1 MIAAIAGLLRGPV
14 DFASSVA
21 RQLGIE
27 TLLSAYDERRKGFSE
42 REAGDFLD
50 LEDLDLVRSSEPQS
64 PVPPGYPKWVRDA
77 IDASFEMI
85 ADAAPSLAGTH
96 ASTPNQVNDSELLLE
111 AAAWIESLATVPYP
125 RQLIADLRD
134 RATQFAALEA
144 TTDIP
149 QEK

>member
-1 MIAAIAGLLRGPV
+1 MIAAIAGLLRGGA
-14 DFASSVA
+14 DFCDAVEQA
-21 RQLGIE
+21 W
-27 TLLSAYDERRKGFSE
+27 TERRKGFAA
-42 REAGDFLD
+42 RESGDFLD
-50 LEDLDLVRSSEPQS
+50 VEDLNLARSSEPQS